1 MLVDGIGVPMVTPFD
16 TEGDVDH
23 DRLQNLVTGLEA
35 RDADFLVPC
44 GSTSEA
50 ELLTQDERAAV
61 VETVVEAA
69 SVPVVA
75 GTGHPGR
82 RETLEST
89 RAAAAAGADAAMVVT
104 PFYYNHDQQTL
115 ATYYREVADAADLPI
130 YLYAVPVFTH
140 TRLTPDTVA
149 DLADHPN
156 IVGVKDSSGDL
167 GALSRMTDL
176 VPDDFQILVGSVDIL
191 ASGLAAGADGG
202 ILAVANLRP
211 EASAAVASGDGDQN
225 SSESSVRESAADL
238 AALNATVLEHGIPGL
253 KWVMRQGGAPAG
265 YPRSPHQP
273 LDEAAQESLRTPL
286 SLD

>member
-23 DRLQNLVTGLEA
+23 DRLRNLVTGLEA

-104 PFYYNHDQQTL
+104 PFYYNHDQETL

-140 TRLTPDTVA
+140 TRLTPATVA
-149 DLADHPN
+149 DLAEHPN

-176 VPDDFQILVGSVDIL
+176 VPDDFQILVGSADIL
-191 ASGLAAGADGG
+191 ASGLAAGANGG

-211 EASAAVASGDGDQN
+211 EASAAVTSGDEELDSGDP
-225 SSESSVRESAADL
+225 SVRESAADL
-238 AALNATVLEHGIPGL
+238 AALNATVLEYGIPGL

-265 YPRSPHQP
+265 YPRSPHRP
-273 LDEAAQESLRTPL
+273 LDEAAQESLRTSL